1 MQRHHSKLPSAS
13 SHALGVVG
21 RLMRAFPAR
30 AVVDAGDVVDAMQHP
45 VAPAEKAAPAAVGP
59 QLVTP
64 RNQGLLGRLE
74 TWIWRQQQR
83 EREAYLAEATDIA
96 DLEARMRVLELRQ
109 LRHHRPF

>member
-1 MQRHHSKLPSAS
+1 MQRHHSNPPSAS
-13 SHALGVVG
+13 HHAIGVLG

-30 AVVDAGDVVDAMQHP
+30 AVVDAGDVVDAMQQS
-45 VAPAEKAAPAAVGP
+45 AAPVAVGP

-64 RNQGLLGRLE
+64 RHQGLLGRLE

-109 LRHHRPF
+109 LRNHRPF